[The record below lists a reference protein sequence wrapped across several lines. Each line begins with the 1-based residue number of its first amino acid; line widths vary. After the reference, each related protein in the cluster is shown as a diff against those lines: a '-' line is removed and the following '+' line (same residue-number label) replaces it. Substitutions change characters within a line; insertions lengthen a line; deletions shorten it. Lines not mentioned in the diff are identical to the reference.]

1 MLLKELI
8 RGIYKVMADDTT
20 KQVTTTKEDVE
31 KNKMNAVLSY
41 IGILIL
47 VPLLSDDAKKSPYA
61 KFHIN
66 QGLVLLIASIA
77 LSVVWMIPVLGWL
90 VGFVGGI
97 ALFVIWVMALI
108 GAVNGE
114 MKRVPI
120 LGDIELI
127 K

>member
-1 MLLKELI
+1 
-8 RGIYKVMADDTT
+8 MAEDTT
-20 KQVTTTKEDVE
+20 KQATASKDDIE

-47 VPLLSDDAKKSPYA
+47 VPLLSEEAKKSPYA
-61 KFHIN
+61 KFHMN
-66 QGLVLLIASIA
+66 QGLVLLVSGIA
-77 LSVVWMIPVLGWL
+77 LGVISIVPVLGWL
-90 VGFVGGI
+90 VGFVGSI
-97 ALFVIWVMALI
+97 ALFVIWIMALI

>member
-1 MLLKELI
+1 
-8 RGIYKVMADDTT
+8 MAEDTT
-20 KQVTTTKEDVE
+20 KQATATKEDIE

-47 VPLLSDDAKKSPYA
+47 VPLLSDEAKKSPFA
-61 KFHIN
+61 KFHLN
-66 QGLVLLIASIA
+66 QGLVLLIAEIA
-77 LSVVWMIPVLGWL
+77 LSVVWMVPVLGWL

-97 ALFVIWVMALI
+97 ALFVFWIMALI

>member
-1 MLLKELI
+1 
-8 RGIYKVMADDTT
+8 MAEDTT

-47 VPLLSDDAKKSPYA
+47 VPLLSEEAKKSPYA
-61 KFHIN
+61 KFHMN
-66 QGLVLLIASIA
+66 QGLVLILAGIA
-77 LSVVWMIPVLGWL
+77 LSVISLIPILGWL
-90 VGFVGGI
+90 VGFVGSI

>member
-1 MLLKELI
+1 MKNWKKPVKSI
-8 RGIYKVMADDTT
+8 
-20 KQVTTTKEDVE
+20 E

-47 VPLLSDDAKKSPYA
+47 VPLLSEEAKKSPYA
-61 KFHIN
+61 KFHMN
-66 QGLVLLIASIA
+66 QGLVLLVSGIA
-77 LSVVWMIPVLGWL
+77 LGVISIVPVLGWL
-90 VGFVGGI
+90 VGFVGSI
-97 ALFVIWVMALI
+97 ALFVIWIMALI

>member
-1 MLLKELI
+1 M
-8 RGIYKVMADDTT
+8 RGYKVMAEDTT
-20 KQVTTTKEDVE
+20 KTQATASKEDVE

-47 VPLLSDDAKKSPYA
+47 VPLLSEEAKKSPYA
-61 KFHIN
+61 KFHMN
-66 QGLVLLIASIA
+66 QGLVLLIAEIA

-97 ALFVIWVMALI
+97 ALFVLWIMALI

>member
-1 MLLKELI
+1 
-8 RGIYKVMADDTT
+8 MADDTT

>member
-1 MLLKELI
+1 
-8 RGIYKVMADDTT
+8 MAENTS
-20 KQVTTTKEDVE
+20 KQATATKEDIE

-47 VPLLSDDAKKSPYA
+47 VPLLSEEAKKSPYA
-61 KFHIN
+61 KFHMN
-66 QGLVLLIASIA
+66 QGLVLLVSGIA
-77 LSVVWMIPVLGWL
+77 LSVIGIVPVLGWL
-90 VGFVGGI
+90 VGFVGSI
-97 ALFVIWVMALI
+97 ALFVFWIMALI

-114 MKRVPI
+114 MKRVPL

>member
-1 MLLKELI
+1 
-8 RGIYKVMADDTT
+8 MAEDTT

-108 GAVNGE
+108 GAVSGE

-120 LGDIELI
+120 LGNIELI